1 MKKMLPQIDEAGLSE
16 MTEEEQLRLAME
28 RSREQFM
35 DSGSSLTTAPSEL
48 AAQLTDS
55 DTTDSLPMRD
65 PSPVGPLPN
74 VETQERLAAAQELE
88 ETVRKAHDPGRLC
101 HLVVRLPQGEREMV
115 TLPASAPIKVRRA
128 DSPLSTLRAHFSLSS
143 CCCHVSVQ

>member
-1 MKKMLPQIDEAGLSE
+1 

-74 VETQERLAAAQELE
+74 VEEQERQAAAQELE
-88 ETVRKAHDPGRLC
+88 ETVRKAHDPARLC

-115 TLPASAPIKVRRA
+115 TLPASAPIKVRTHVRRA
-128 DSPLSTLRAHFSLSS
+128 VFGVAQHILHFSSGYCFYLKSR
-143 CCCHVSVQ
+143 VVFWAKFIKRN